1 MVYVDGSRPDLAD
14 GFIRKTFTAMIEGI
28 REPALAA
35 GLSTPDHFDQGIR
48 DLLRTAEPDGV
59 FCYTFFKATA
69 LTDTA
74 RP

>member
-14 GFIRKTFTAMIEGI
+14 GFIR
-28 REPALAA
+28 
-35 GLSTPDHFDQGIR
+35 
-48 DLLRTAEPDGV
+48 
-59 FCYTFFKATA
+59 YTFFKATA